1 MCANRAENEGTQNN
15 HAELTVRCRIDRN
28 KLQKGEIMSE
38 AYVRAG
44 NVDWV
49 AKGTDVGV
57 QERALGPGQEIPW
70 HYHTTITDT
79 TYCLAGSVRI
89 EMLGPAEEVILAVG
103 ERHAI
108 PVNRPHRIT
117 ANGNGACRFL
127 LVQGVGVYDR
137 HPVDPAQWRPTEGN

>member
-1 MCANRAENEGTQNN
+1 
-15 HAELTVRCRIDRN
+15 
-28 KLQKGEIMSE
+28 MSE
-38 AYVRAG
+38 GYVRAG

-57 QERALGPGQEIPW
+57 QERTLGPGQEIPW

-79 TYCLAGSVRI
+79 TYCLEGSVRI
-89 EMLGPAEEVILAVG
+89 ELLGPTEVVILGVG

-127 LVQGVGVYDR
+127 LVQGVGAYDR
-137 HPVDPAQWRPTEGN
+137 HPVDPAQWRPPAVL